1 MRLCS
6 RVLRSL
12 SATVV
17 SLLLVIKLPYIMLMT
32 KVDTMQEM
40 APNTN
45 ALQTSMGMTRQSL
58 KRVTQT
64 RKMPS
69 NSSTL
74 AMCRMGRII
83 NNIGTQSRNAKNAV
97 AR

>member
-1 MRLCS
+1 
-6 RVLRSL
+6 
-12 SATVV
+12 
-17 SLLLVIKLPYIMLMT
+17 
-32 KVDTMQEM
+32 MQEM

-69 NSSTL
+69 NSNTL

-83 NNIGTQSRNAKNAV
+83 NNIGTQSRKRGSALIRGLHRAQENPQAIDHGSKGV
-97 AR
+97 DLPV